1 MLRRTLLQTGVGF
14 FFIRPARALARILQA
29 PPFSIAETETL
40 SAIAEVVL
48 PSDLSAQERKRAVD
62 RFVAWFVNYRQG
74 ADMGH
79 GYGASTLRQPS
90 GPSPITR
97 YPPQFA
103 ALAIAARQ
111 RQGATFAAL
120 PPAAR
125 REIVELFLNEPQ
137 PVNRLPAQPTG
148 ASLIADLMGSYFTSA
163 DAWDRCYRAEIQR
176 DNCRTLDNS
185 AEQPRAIGGRP
196 GL

>member
-1 MLRRTLLQTGVGF
+1 MGS
-14 FFIRPARALARILQA
+14 
-29 PPFSIAETETL
+29 PPFSIADIETL

-90 GPSPITR
+90 GPSPVTR
-97 YPPQFA
+97 YPPQFM
-103 ALAIAARQ
+103 ALATAARG
-111 RQGATFAAL
+111 RGGATFAAL
-120 PPAAR
+120 PVAGR
-125 REIVELFLNEPQ
+125 REIVEKLLNEPQ

-185 AEQPRAIGGRP
+185 AEAPRAIRGRP